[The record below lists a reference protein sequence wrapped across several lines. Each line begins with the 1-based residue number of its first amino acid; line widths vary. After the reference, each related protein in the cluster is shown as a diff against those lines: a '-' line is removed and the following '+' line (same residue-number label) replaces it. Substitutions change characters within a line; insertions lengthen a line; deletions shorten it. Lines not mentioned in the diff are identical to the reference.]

1 MRRHACALLP
11 VTVCLLISAA
21 TAYAEC
27 ARVLWRLDTYPHA
40 FRPDWFEYHY
50 NPQGA
55 TATQRAC
62 DDWKTRIERQAEKE
76 RKEQSAGKGSGLSM
90 LPRHRGPARA
100 EGEVSRDPGRAG

>member
-1 MRRHACALLP
+1 MRRHARALLP
-11 VTVCLLISAA
+11 VTVSAA
-21 TAYAEC
+21 MAYAEC
-27 ARVLWRLDTYPHA
+27 ARVLLRLDTYPHA

-76 RKEQSAGKGSGLSM
+76 RKEQSAGKGSGYLCF
-90 LPRHRGPARA
+90 PDTVDPRGPK
-100 EGEVSRDPGRAG
+100 GK